1 MKSFIVRSD
10 ERKGFYEKERE
21 LQKLFINN
29 ELEKNFNDLFKSRFK
44 INPLELSLGKK
55 IHANNETFI
64 HEAELRASA
73 NATSN
78 VVAKSYKYD
87 LDCYRFRSFSNELI
101 AFKLINESDD
111 ARPYFVEFLGY
122 IIYER
127 QKTQLYLSSIL
138 TKCYNKGNLYDYL
151 KNHDY
156 FREDKSRLE
165 VFREDTKR
173 LEEEKKKMFAKKLEL
188 SPYIVGSFFGL
199 AKQIAIGK

>member
-1 MKSFIVRSD
+1 MISFIVKSD

-29 ELEKNFNDLFKSRFK
+29 ELEKNFDDLFKSKFK
-44 INPLELSLGKK
+44 INPLKISLGKN
-55 IHANNETFI
+55 IHANKEIFI

-73 NATSN
+73 NATSD

-122 IIYER
+122 IIYE
-127 QKTQLYLSSIL
+127 QHKTQLYLSSIL
-138 TKCYNKGNLYDYL
+138 TKCYNKGNLYDFL

-156 FREDKSRLE
+156 FREDK
-165 VFREDTKR
+165 KR
-173 LEEEKKKMFAKKLEL
+173 LEEEKKKMFTKKLEL
-188 SPYIVGSFFGL
+188 GPYIVGSFFGL